1 MTDLPENPVSGISD
15 EEIIIP
21 EDDASDSETGS
32 VEGVLPDSVMPVSE
46 GSGAAERSQDSDH
59 RDGISQNDF
68 SGSDD
73 DLDDLEDGSSADDM
87 RSLRRR
93 RRMFEGLAQAFGMDD
108 TDTISIM
115 KMLDGLVPDGDRL
128 STSDDVIDRLEYAF
142 RDLGRHPSSLVFNRK
157 TTRPGRPVDILN
169 APERFK
175 HNAVL
180 DSIMESEEDLL
191 KALFVNERTMAGLSH
206 WVSEHQQIRSLL
218 MAEMVRRSTIS
229 EQWRHMLPKYMLPI
243 FSMIQASGASQKM
256 ARVNGALFNRIRDA
270 IIEWSEGAL
279 TREFLVGAAARTE
292 DEFLTA
298 LKGDYASRMGSV
310 VEADIAENAPEKIP
324 DVPSDIGSDGDAL
337 SSGDESFEELQ
348 TRLRMLLLAAR
359 EDQAA
364 LGLGD
369 QSLVLEADLIAADR
383 LVNNL
388 MMVEALDGGI
398 AADGRVM
405 FRSMNDFFD
414 RLNDT
419 DSDSG
424 LPDTPLVESAVI
436 DMVGHASDGQTVG
449 TVDSTGIQTGDEAGS
464 SLGESVSDS
473 VPEQVPEQITTPI
486 ADSVSEPVMDGVDQG
501 EPETQVSGETGSGS
515 IGKGRTLPPVQEDM
529 FAGKPVIDPVSG
541 PVSDG
546 ALSGKKLSATENI
559 SPEILPEKNIAEI
572 FEGNV
577 SSIGLG
583 EPEIFSEKNISE
595 GEPGEVSSD
604 QDAGVIEPVVE
615 PVSGPIDPVELVE
628 IRMPDGDH
636 GSVIFAPDWVSP
648 WPQTV
653 GGLESV
659 MDALPRSSGISR
671 SMPRLSSSEAFAGWT
686 TFVRPSPYGH
696 ISIRRHFDA
705 SDKAGKEGAIS
716 PVEWSRPEIGPGTWQ
731 ASVVDGVSPVLGRSH
746 ALMLPPNSSLGW
758 YGRELG
764 WSEAD
769 IRALTAFGSPAR
781 PESVTAKGDPAK
793 LAEAMRGVAR
803 MHLQK
808 LLANAPAH
816 FLSERA
822 HLRERHEIA
831 TEHMMR
837 WWIFMLLARH
847 RTDDFDLIFTRDF
860 FEGVEGPDFFVEES
874 GISNFGTLQSSSHV
888 MLHRKGAFDKAASGS
903 RGMSGSPVSGPPPR
917 P

>member
-1 MTDLPENPVSGISD
+1 MTDLPENPVSGIPD

-21 EDDASDSETGS
+21 EDDVSDSETGS
-32 VEGVLPDSVMPVSE
+32 VEGVLPDSVTPVSE
-46 GSGAAERSQDSDH
+46 GSDAAERSQDFDH
-59 RDGISQNDF
+59 REGISQNDF
-68 SGSDD
+68 SESDYD
-73 DLDDLEDGSSADDM
+73 SDDLESGSLADDM

-142 RDLGRHPSSLVFNRK
+142 KDLGRHPSSLVFNRK
-157 TTRPGRPVDILN
+157 TTRPNRPVDILN

-206 WVSEHQQIRSLL
+206 WVLEHQQIRSLL

-298 LKGDYASRMGSV
+298 LKGDYASRMGSF
-310 VEADIAENAPEKIP
+310 VEAGITENTPEKIS
-324 DVPSDIGSDGDAL
+324 DVPSEIGSGLDAL

-348 TRLRMLLLAAR
+348 NRLRMLLLAAR
-359 EDQAA
+359 DDQAA
-364 LGLGD
+364 LGSGD
-369 QSLVLEADLIAADR
+369 QTLVLEADLVAADR

-398 AADGRVM
+398 ASDGRVI

-424 LPDTPLVESAVI
+424 TADTPLVEPAVI
-436 DMVGHASDGQTVG
+436 DMVGNANDETAGEPDSQT
-449 TVDSTGIQTGDEAGS
+449 TDNAGS
-464 SLGESVSDS
+464 ILGEPVSDNAGDQA
-473 VPEQVPEQITTPI
+473 PEQVAGPI
-486 ADSVSEPVMDGVDQG
+486 ADPALEPVIDGADQVEADPAG
-501 EPETQVSGETGSGS
+501 PAETGVVA
-515 IGKGRTLPPVQEDM
+515 IGKGKPLPPVQEDM
-529 FAGKPVIDPVSG
+529 FAGKPAGEPVSE

-546 ALSGKKLSATENI
+546 VLTGEELSAPENI
-559 SPEILPEKNIAEI
+559 SPEILSEKNTAGI
-572 FEGNV
+572 FEENV
-577 SSIGLG
+577 SPIGLG
-583 EPEIFSEKNISE
+583 EPEGESEIFSEKIISE
-595 GEPGEVSSD
+595 GEPGEGSPD
-604 QDAGVIEPVVE
+604 QEMGIAEPAVEPVVE
-615 PVSGPIDPVELVE
+615 IIEPVEPVE
-628 IRMPDGDH
+628 IRTPDGDR
-636 GSVIFAPDWVSP
+636 GSVIFAPEWVSP

-653 GGLESV
+653 GGLESI
-659 MDALPRSSGISR
+659 MDVLPRSSGISR
-671 SMPRLSSSEAFAGWT
+671 SMPRLSSREAFAGWT

-705 SDKAGKEGAIS
+705 LDKAGKEGAIS

-746 ALMLPPNSSLGW
+746 ALMLPPNSSLAW

-764 WSEAD
+764 WSETD
-769 IRALTAFGSPAR
+769 VRALTAFGSPAR

-903 RGMSGSPVSGPPPR
+903 KVMSGSPVSGPPHR